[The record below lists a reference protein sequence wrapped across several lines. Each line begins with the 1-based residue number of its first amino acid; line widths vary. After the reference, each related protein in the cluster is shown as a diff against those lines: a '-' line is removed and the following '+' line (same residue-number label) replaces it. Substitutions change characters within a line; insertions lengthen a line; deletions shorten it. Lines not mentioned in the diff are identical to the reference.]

1 MILLKEGMVE
11 MESMDLLFTKAQ
23 EIAQVRQDG
32 GETETYRQEYAG
44 LIGFYEYLVE
54 KLYDSYPE
62 ARAMIERSIRRR
74 IDLADM
80 QLEQR
85 G

>member
-1 MILLKEGMVE
+1 
-11 MESMDLLFTKAQ
+11 MESMDLLFAKAQ
-23 EIAQVRQDG
+23 EIAEFRQNNGDG
-32 GETETYRQEYAG
+32 GTYRQEYAG
-44 LIGFYEYLVE
+44 LIGFYEGLVE
-54 KLYDSYPE
+54 DLYDLHPE

-74 IDLADM
+74 IERADM